1 MSYLLDALKKAEQER
16 ENQQSQGV
24 VLQPIAL
31 KSQAMPIWL
40 VGLILMF
47 VLFSVLV
54 FISDDAPVTDAAS
67 VQSLAYKENA
77 AQSQTVSER
86 KITLPIDVALTQ
98 VDKPVVTKKIYELT
112 ELPSHVLA
120 EIPSLSLQSHIYS
133 EQIEY
138 RSVILND
145 VSYKQ
150 NMFIGNQVVLNQI
163 TNQGIIIKVSD
174 YLVFL
179 PKGITWVATNHA
191 K

>member
-98 VDKPVVTKKIYELT
+98 VDKPK
-112 ELPSHVLA
+112 H
-120 EIPSLSLQSHIYS
+120 
-133 EQIEY
+133 
-138 RSVILND
+138 
-145 VSYKQ
+145 
-150 NMFIGNQVVLNQI
+150 
-163 TNQGIIIKVSD
+163 
-174 YLVFL
+174 
-179 PKGITWVATNHA
+179 
-191 K
+191 